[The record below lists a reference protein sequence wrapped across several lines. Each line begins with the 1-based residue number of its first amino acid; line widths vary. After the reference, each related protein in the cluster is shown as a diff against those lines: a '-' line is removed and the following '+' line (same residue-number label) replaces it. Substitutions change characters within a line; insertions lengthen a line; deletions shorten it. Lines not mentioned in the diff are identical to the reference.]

1 MKRVVLFLILGVLAG
16 LPESARGADKNPLEA
31 LRLQA
36 PGDRVEAPDF
46 ALLRLGGDTLR
57 LRDLRGKVVLLNFW
71 ATWCVPCRA
80 EMPDIERLSREF
92 AGRGL
97 VVVAVNLQEGRRA
110 VRRFVDE
117 LHLTFPVVLDGDG
130 KMAAAY
136 GVRPI
141 PTTFLIDQNGFILGR
156 SFGPQRWASQ
166 GARTHFARLLA
177 GGRALAG
184 EWEAR

>member
-1 MKRVVLFLILGVLAG
+1 M
-16 LPESARGADKNPLEA
+16 
-31 LRLQA
+31 
-36 PGDRVEAPDF
+36 
-46 ALLRLGGDTLR
+46 LR

-80 EMPDIERLSREF
+80 EMPDIEGVFREF
-92 AGRGL
+92 AGREL

-117 LHLTFPVVLDGDG
+117 LNLTFPVVLDGDG
-130 KMAAAY
+130 KVAAAY

-156 SFGPQRWASQ
+156 SFGPRRWASQ

-177 GGRALAG
+177 GGRTLAG
-184 EWEAR
+184 EQATR